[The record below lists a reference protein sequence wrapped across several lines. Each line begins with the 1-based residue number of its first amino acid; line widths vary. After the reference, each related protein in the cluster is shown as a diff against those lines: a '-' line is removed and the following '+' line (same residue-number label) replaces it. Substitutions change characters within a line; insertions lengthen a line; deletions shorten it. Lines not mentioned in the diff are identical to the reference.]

1 MTIPRANVLGV
12 AVSAINIEMALQQ
25 IESWIRAQ
33 APNYVC
39 ITGVHGV
46 MESQQDADL
55 RQIHN
60 AAGMVTPDGMPM
72 VWLSRFQG
80 YHHVQ
85 RVYGPDL
92 MTAVCRESE
101 KWGYSHFFYGGAP
114 GVAERL
120 AHKLKSRVPR
130 LKVVGTHCPP
140 FRPLTQEEDQTI
152 VEKINA
158 VRPNIVWVGIST
170 PRQERWMAE
179 HVGRLSSSVLIGVG
193 AAFDF

>member
-12 AVSAINIEMALQQ
+12 GVSAINIEMALQQ

-60 AAGMVTPDGMPM
+60 AAGMVTPDGMPL

-80 YHHVQ
+80 HHHVQ

-101 KWGYSHFFYGGAP
+101 KRGYSHFFYGGAP
-114 GVAERL
+114 GVA
-120 AHKLKSRVPR
+120 
-130 LKVVGTHCPP
+130 
-140 FRPLTQEEDQTI
+140 
-152 VEKINA
+152 
-158 VRPNIVWVGIST
+158 
-170 PRQERWMAE
+170 
-179 HVGRLSSSVLIGVG
+179 LI
-193 AAFDF
+193 